1 MKNIKDEFSDLDKA
15 LYSERKPYI
24 EDEIDLGI
32 ASKKAIDIV
41 ENTYNF
47 LRERKSIYQKRV
59 NRAYEQEQK
68 AKCLLQDEPDRED
81 VKDDLTQCIK
91 LQDRYN
97 ALIEF
102 IKELESE
109 ITI

>member
-1 MKNIKDEFSDLDKA
+1 MSDLIKRQD
-15 LYSERKPYI
+15 
-24 EDEIDLGI
+24 
-32 ASKKAIDIV
+32 AIDVVGKLYRYESDRMTALQELQVVNIDSL
-41 ENTYNF
+41 
-47 LRERKSIYQKRV
+47 LRERKSIYQKRA

-68 AKCLLQDEPDRED
+68 AKCLLQDKPDRED
-81 VKDDLTQCIK
+81 IKDDLTQCIK

-102 IKELESE
+102 IEELESI

>member
-1 MKNIKDEFSDLDKA
+1 MDNKYAVCVLETIGNGLKLSDENDKESA
-15 LYSERKPYI
+15 CI
-24 EDEIDLGI
+24 VAI
-32 ASKKAIDIV
+32 KAINTV
-41 ENTYNF
+41 ENTCNL
-47 LRERKSIYQKRV
+47 LRERKSICQKRV

-68 AKCLLQDEPDRED
+68 AKGLLQDEPERED
-81 VKDDLTQCIK
+81 VKNDLIQCIK

-102 IKELESE
+102 IEELENE

>member
-1 MKNIKDEFSDLDKA
+1 MDIENICNL
-15 LYSERKPYI
+15 
-24 EDEIDLGI
+24 
-32 ASKKAIDIV
+32 
-41 ENTYNF
+41 
-47 LRERKSIYQKRV
+47 LRERKSMYQKRA

-81 VKDDLTQCIK
+81 VKDDLIQCIK

-102 IKELESE
+102 IEELENE

>member
-1 MKNIKDEFSDLDKA
+1 MSDLIKRQD
-15 LYSERKPYI
+15 
-24 EDEIDLGI
+24 
-32 ASKKAIDIV
+32 AIDVVGKLYRYESDRMTALQELPRVNID
-41 ENTYNF
+41 NL
-47 LRERKSIYQKRV
+47 LRERKSIYQKRA

-81 VKDDLTQCIK
+81 VKNDLIQCIK

-102 IKELESE
+102 IEELESE

>member
-1 MKNIKDEFSDLDKA
+1 MSDLIKRQD
-15 LYSERKPYI
+15 
-24 EDEIDLGI
+24 
-32 ASKKAIDIV
+32 AIDVVGKLYRYESDRMTALQELQVVNIDSL
-41 ENTYNF
+41 
-47 LRERKSIYQKRV
+47 LRERKSIYQKRA

-81 VKDDLTQCIK
+81 IKDDLTQCIK

-102 IKELESE
+102 IEELESI